1 MLVQGNTVSAMGP
14 WKGLKA
20 VRRIVEDCMNNIHP
34 IYNIKA
40 LMIKKELEKVSIW
53 TLPAATCVDAQACAP
68 RVSPHVC
75 LCWLVCQDPVLAKES
90 WDRFLPKFKHK
101 NVKRKKTKPEEQKPK
116 KEYTPFPP
124 ANHQPKRKVRH
135 PRVDRVQAQRV
146 CSQQSSSIPL
156 DCLLCPQ

>member
-53 TLPAATCVDAQACAP
+53 TLPAATW
-68 RVSPHVC
+68 
-75 LCWLVCQDPVLAKES
+75 WLMQ
-90 WDRFLPKFKHK
+90 R
-101 NVKRKKTKPEEQKPK
+101 R
-116 KEYTPFPP
+116 P
-124 ANHQPKRKVRH
+124 A
-135 PRVDRVQAQRV
+135 
-146 CSQQSSSIPL
+146 
-156 DCLLCPQ
+156 